1 MTVLMGELVNN
12 YVDYLK
18 KNKKLSDNT
27 LQSYKKDIE
36 QYTKY
41 LGNVESSVIRKES
54 KKIIMKYLSNL
65 KNKDK
70 KDATISRKLASLRSF
85 YQYLLVNNIIQEDP
99 TKFLESPKVQKKV
112 PEILSQKEIDD
123 LLSQP
128 ECNNKKGIRDKAMLE
143 LLCAT
148 GVRVS
153 ELMSLDI
160 KDIDWKE
167 KTINC
172 KSSLKEGRKLKISKN
187 ILEYLDNYIKKSR
200 NSNSKEQAL
209 FVNIYGKRLTRQGFW
224 KIIKFYK
231 NKARIDKDVTPHTLR
246 HSLAV
251 NLLKKG
257 IDQKKIK
264 EILGY
269 KDISSTNMYKKL
281 F

>member
-1 MTVLMGELVNN
+1 MGELVNN

>member
-1 MTVLMGELVNN
+1 MGELVNN

-172 KSSLKEGRKLKISKN
+172 KSSLKKGRKLKISKN